1 MRDALDLIGR
11 RGIVK
16 MRWSVPRGTG
26 IIAREEGN
34 KMDEKREGMKV
45 RIQGRLV
52 VVVVLWGEGLQ
63 PKLLVLSLEHRH
75 VHATRRKYFCCLLGE
90 RRVDAWGARCVFV
103 VSQMIE
109 EWRKTAAEGLKESQ
123 RLEKRNLQLIK
134 KIDEVLMLL
143 GSLSPP

>member
-1 MRDALDLIGR
+1 VWRCMG
-11 RGIVK
+11 
-16 MRWSVPRGTG
+16 
-26 IIAREEGN
+26 
-34 KMDEKREGMKV
+34 
-45 RIQGRLV
+45 
-52 VVVVLWGEGLQ
+52 
-63 PKLLVLSLEHRH
+63 
-75 VHATRRKYFCCLLGE
+75 
-90 RRVDAWGARCVFV
+90 RCVFV